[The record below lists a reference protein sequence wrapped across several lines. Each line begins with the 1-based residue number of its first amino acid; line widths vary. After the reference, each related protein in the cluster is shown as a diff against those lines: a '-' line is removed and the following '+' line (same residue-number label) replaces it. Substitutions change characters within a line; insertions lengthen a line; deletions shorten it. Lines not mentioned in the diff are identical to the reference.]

1 MKNKNRILLLSAFL
15 GLALAGSGCSV
26 QSYPSASLKEALEK
40 ICFEEYG
47 ISNIEVKIAGE
58 TLAVYLP
65 LDKLFATDF
74 KGSVIA
80 GKVRNLETLFEPSP
94 EALEKVEDVLFSI
107 SRVLLSTDK
116 DFKFYLVQATDIEN
130 TGLQLILKGYVND
143 VRRVRIWD
151 ISREEYR
158 KRVIHEMKQNR
169 AVLWHRPVRKF
180 FQDLESKGIEEII
193 EAYFDPAMKPEAVQ
207 NLFFGALRP
216 VGSTD
221 PATHWDIK
229 DIRSARV
236 QRGEVL
242 VYASVHPVSSADPV
256 VPETV
261 DAQFLFLVSY
271 RDNDPKILRVI
282 PFQYLNEQG
291 VMQKIPFPQDIQI
304 EQSLESWEQEFP
316 VEEIHLGDFLAEQ
329 LTRRVQGIVGM
340 DERIAN
346 TFRDVKIRVVYE
358 KEAEKPFFSFVFD
371 SVSLNDFNNY
381 SRTSLLA
388 HEDMLYLLSVISR
401 EFVDLLRSYQF
412 GDFDHLSLSIAQE
425 AYEHVISRDTLELF
439 RQKKIDFQGVLSAN
453 PLL

>member
-1 MKNKNRILLLSAFL
+1 MKNKTRILLLSAFL

-116 DFKFYLVQATDIEN
+116 DFKFYLVQATDVEN

-180 FQDLESKGIEEII
+180 FQDLETRGIEEII
-193 EAYFDPAMKPEAVQ
+193 EAYFDSAMKPEAVQ

-216 VGSTD
+216 VGSTE

-242 VYASVHPVSSADPV
+242 VYASVHPVRSPNPV
-256 VPETV
+256 IPESV

-329 LTRRVQGIVGM
+329 LTRRVQGLVGM

-381 SRTSLLA
+381 SRTSLLT

-425 AYEHVISRDTLELF
+425 SYEHVISRDTLELF

>member
-1 MKNKNRILLLSAFL
+1 MKNKTRILLLLAFL
-15 GLALAGSGCSV
+15 GFSLAGTGCSV
-26 QSYPSASLKEALEK
+26 QSYPSESLKEALEK

-47 ISNIEVKIAGE
+47 ISNIEVKIAGD

-180 FQDLESKGIEEII
+180 FQELETKGIEEII
-193 EAYFDPAMKPEAVQ
+193 SAYFEPSMKPEAVQ
-207 NLFFGALRP
+207 NLFFDALRP
-216 VGSTD
+216 LGSTE
-221 PATHWDIK
+221 PATHWEIR

-242 VYASVHPVSSADPV
+242 VYTSVHPVRPSNPV

-291 VMQKIPFPQDIQI
+291 IIQKIPFPQDIQI

-316 VEEIHLGDFLAEQ
+316 VEDINLGDFLAEQ
-329 LTRRVQGIVGM
+329 LTRRIQGLVGM

-381 SRTSLLA
+381 SRTTLMT
-388 HEDMLYLLSVISR
+388 HEDMLYLLSLISR

-412 GDFDHLSLSIAQE
+412 GEFDHLSLSIAQE
-425 AYEHVISRDTLELF
+425 SYEHTISRDTLEQF

-453 PLL
+453 PVL

>member
-1 MKNKNRILLLSAFL
+1 MKNKTRILLLSAFL

-180 FQDLESKGIEEII
+180 FDDLETRGIEEII
-193 EAYFDPAMKPEAVQ
+193 EAYFDPSMKPEAVQ

-242 VYASVHPVSSADPV
+242 VYASVHPVRSSKPV
-256 VPETV
+256 IPEGV

-271 RDNDPKILRVI
+271 RDNEPKILRVI

-291 VMQKIPFPQDIQI
+291 VLQKIPFPQDIQI

-329 LTRRVQGIVGM
+329 LTRRIQGLVGM

-381 SRTSLLA
+381 SRNSLLT

-425 AYEHVISRDTLELF
+425 SYEHVISRDTLELF

>member
-1 MKNKNRILLLSAFL
+1 MTNKTRTLLLSAFL
-15 GLALAGSGCSV
+15 GLALAGSGCSA

-47 ISNIEVKIAGE
+47 ISNIDVKIAGE

-180 FQDLESKGIEEII
+180 FDELETRGIEEII

-221 PATHWDIK
+221 PATHWEIK

-242 VYASVHPVSSADPV
+242 VYTSVHPVRSSKPV
-256 VPETV
+256 IPEGV

-271 RDNDPKILRVI
+271 RDNEPKILRVI

-291 VMQKIPFPQDIQI
+291 VLQKIPFPQDIQI

-329 LTRRVQGIVGM
+329 LTRRIQGLVGM

-381 SRTSLLA
+381 SRTSLLT

-425 AYEHVISRDTLELF
+425 SYEHVISRDTLELF

>member
-1 MKNKNRILLLSAFL
+1 MKKNALLPTILLCLTI
-15 GLALAGSGCSV
+15 AGSGCSAK
-26 QSYPSASLKEALEK
+26 SYPSDSLKESLAK
-40 ICFEEYG
+40 ICREEYG
-47 ISNIEVKIAGE
+47 ISSIDVKIAGD
-58 TLAVYLP
+58 TLGVYLP

-74 KGSVIA
+74 KSSVIA

-107 SRVLLSTDK
+107 SRVLLSTDR
-116 DFKFYLVQATDIEN
+116 DFKFYYVQATDVEN

-180 FQDLESKGIEEII
+180 FQDLEKKGIEEII
-193 EAYFDPAMKPEAVQ
+193 EAYFDPSMKPEAVQ

-216 VGSTD
+216 VGSMD
-221 PATHWDIK
+221 PSTHWDIK

-242 VYASVHPVSSADPV
+242 VYTNVHPVRDGKPV
-256 VPETV
+256 IPESV
-261 DAQFLFLVSY
+261 DAQYLFLVSY

-282 PFQYLNEQG
+282 PFQYLNEAG

-304 EQSLESWEQEFP
+304 EDSLENWEQEFP
-316 VEEIHLGDFLAEQ
+316 VEDIHLGDFLAEQ
-329 LTRRVQGIVGM
+329 LTRRIQMIVGM

-358 KEAEKPFFSFVFD
+358 KEGEKPHFSFVFD
-371 SVSLNDFNNY
+371 SVSLKDFNNY
-381 SRTSLLA
+381 GRESLVS
-388 HEDMLYLLSVISR
+388 HEDMIYLLSAISR
-401 EFVDLLRSYQF
+401 EFVDVLRSYQF
-412 GDFDHLSLSIAQE
+412 GEYDYVTVSIAQE
-425 AYEHVISRDTLELF
+425 SYEHVISRDALELF
-439 RQKKIDFQGVLSAN
+439 RKKKIDFQGVLAAN
-453 PLL
+453 PML

>member
-1 MKNKNRILLLSAFL
+1 MKNKTRILLLSAFL

-116 DFKFYLVQATDIEN
+116 DFKFYLVQATDVEN

-180 FQDLESKGIEEII
+180 FQDLETRGIEEII
-193 EAYFDPAMKPEAVQ
+193 EAYFDSAMKPEAVQ

-216 VGSTD
+216 VGSTE

-242 VYASVHPVSSADPV
+242 VYASVQPVRSPNPV
-256 VPETV
+256 IPESV

-329 LTRRVQGIVGM
+329 LTRRVQGLVGM

-381 SRTSLLA
+381 SRTSLLT

-425 AYEHVISRDTLELF
+425 SYEHVISRDTLELF

>member
-242 VYASVHPVSSADPV
+242 VYASVHPVRSADPV